1 MELGG
6 HLPIITSAEEN
17 YELQQLV
24 QQPPPVGVQTFT
36 LLWKGGA
43 VNQDRRCMT
52 GVSHHKS
59 YASGELDSDFSAPLR
74 TLRNYEG
81 VARVEDCAALCAA
94 RTGCKWFA
102 VNHASGTMDDGRGS
116 PKHPCYTQDLISD
129 TCPLPPSRRTEGE
142 PKIEG
147 DYADFTAFS
156 STLYALPD
164 AQTYTSGS
172 RATCAAPVEGSFTA
186 HVGKSATAQSSQTKL
201 EDVDVADC
209 ERACCEYEWCL
220 GFDYQG
226 RTCYF
231 DETTKALANSGARG
245 RYWIDWPDITFY
257 ERPVGRFENYVAS
270 VGGVTVGGVV
280 HPRAEACP
288 AFEKTEGFHLG
299 AKGEL
304 NHHWLAGATVGDCEI
319 ACCAQQWCISFD
331 YSASEQICYL
341 SWNSHLDHDLVAAE
355 DGSDWAYYFRS
366 GAEGRFANFPIDP
379 PRAESCGAYRVYPG
393 KAVAGHN
400 VEHHWGVSV
409 ADCEALCCRYTWCVS
424 FDYAIE
430 HHECYLQDFG
440 RSSNDFESNEAYDFY
455 ERPDRFG
462 RFARAADADAG
473 TVGGPT
479 SSATACVGSFAHSVD
494 MAISDKNDEAA
505 G

>member
-1 MELGG
+1 MLDRLARH
-6 HLPIITSAEEN
+6 HL
-17 YELQQLV
+17 
-24 QQPPPVGVQTFT
+24 
-36 LLWKGGA
+36 
-43 VNQDRRCMT
+43 
-52 GVSHHKS
+52 
-59 YASGELDSDFSAPLR
+59 LR
-74 TLRNYEG
+74 TPR
-81 VARVEDCAALCAA
+81 
-94 RTGCKWFA
+94 
-102 VNHASGTMDDGRGS
+102 
-116 PKHPCYTQDLISD
+116 Q
-129 TCPLPPSRRTEGE
+129 
-142 PKIEG
+142 
-147 DYADFTAFS
+147 
-156 STLYALPD
+156 
-164 AQTYTSGS
+164 
-172 RATCAAPVEGSFTA
+172 
-186 HVGKSATAQSSQTKL
+186 
-201 EDVDVADC
+201 
-209 ERACCEYEWCL
+209 
-220 GFDYQG
+220 
-226 RTCYF
+226 
-231 DETTKALANSGARG
+231 
-245 RYWIDWPDITFY
+245 
-257 ERPVGRFENYVAS
+257 FENYVAS

-331 YSASEQICYL
+331 YSASEQIFYL

-455 ERPDRFG
+455 GVASRARRTPTRGRP
-462 RFARAADADAG
+462 ADV
-473 TVGGPT
+473 VGDGVRQLVRPRLTWRSRTRTT
-479 SSATACVGSFAHSVD
+479 SGSAT
-494 MAISDKNDEAA
+494 
-505 G
+505 